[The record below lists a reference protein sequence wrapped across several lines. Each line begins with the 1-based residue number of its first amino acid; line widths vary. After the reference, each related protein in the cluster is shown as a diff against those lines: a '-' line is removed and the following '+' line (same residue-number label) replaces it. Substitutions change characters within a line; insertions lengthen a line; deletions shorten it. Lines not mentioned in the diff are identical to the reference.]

1 MSLILAVDV
10 AASVACCGVA
20 VLPRAGVATTTAT
33 ASWYVM
39 DRQDVE
45 VVILVVLVGVAP
57 ACCLL
62 LAVVL
67 QLDLGMLLLFF
78 FRDGDAVVAKGC
90 RWKGWSISLL
100 VFDCFFVFALFF
112 FFC

>member
-78 FRDGDAVVAKGC
+78 SEMEMQLLPRGAGGKDGAF
-90 RWKGWSISLL
+90 LY
-100 VFDCFFVFALFF
+100 
-112 FFC
+112 